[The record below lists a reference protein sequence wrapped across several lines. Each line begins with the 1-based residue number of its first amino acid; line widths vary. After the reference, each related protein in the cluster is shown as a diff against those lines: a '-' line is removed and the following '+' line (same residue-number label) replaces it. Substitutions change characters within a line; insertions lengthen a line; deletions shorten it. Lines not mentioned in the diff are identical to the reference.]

1 LVPPDEILAQR
12 AAQAQREYLSGL
24 VAEMFEETSI
34 EEDMIAEFAAVPP
47 DGLRQDVT
55 SLHKRDRTAR
65 WSQAAAD
72 RVADDYADER
82 DDVIRER
89 FAEMMA
95 ESFSMPAEG

>member
-1 LVPPDEILAQR
+1 MGLYYEPSGHMVEPDSNKKSPMGT
-12 AAQAQREYLSGL
+12 REVDAYT
-24 VAEMFEETSI
+24 VTPHEMFEETSI

-72 RVADDYADER
+72 RVATTPTSGTISSANASPR
-82 DDVIRER
+82 
-89 FAEMMA
+89 
-95 ESFSMPAEG
+95 